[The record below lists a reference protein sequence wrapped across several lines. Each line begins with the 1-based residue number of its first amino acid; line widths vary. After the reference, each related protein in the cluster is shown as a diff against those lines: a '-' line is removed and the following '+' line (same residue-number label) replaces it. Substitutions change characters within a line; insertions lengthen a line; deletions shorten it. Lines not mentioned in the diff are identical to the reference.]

1 MRQEMKGPAYRDF
14 NIHRVQEESTMK
26 KRITALALVCM
37 LSLASLVGCGGG
49 GTEGQ
54 TSNADTVKIGGLA
67 PLTGN
72 LSIYGIATDNGVK
85 MAIDEIN
92 AAGGVLGKQI

>member
-37 LSLASLVGCGGG
+37 LSLASLVGCGRA
-49 GTEGQ
+49 GQ
-54 TSNADTVKIGGLA
+54 TDRVHRI
-67 PLTGN
+67 
-72 LSIYGIATDNGVK
+72 
-85 MAIDEIN
+85 
-92 AAGGVLGKQI
+92 